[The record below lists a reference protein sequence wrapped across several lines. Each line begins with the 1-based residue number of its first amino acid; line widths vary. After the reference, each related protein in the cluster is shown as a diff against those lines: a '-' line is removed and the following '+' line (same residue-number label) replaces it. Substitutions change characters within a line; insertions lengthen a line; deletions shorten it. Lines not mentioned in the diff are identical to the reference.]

1 MTKKK
6 KKEEKPPKVKNLGDV
21 HKETLE
27 AISKGINQVGIE
39 WQKDEPWEDL
49 AKKCKAK
56 NPKLAQQ
63 LEDAAKQFIAHEH
76 HQCFHVG
83 EDL

>member
-49 AKKCKAK
+49 ESIGW
-56 NPKLAQQ
+56 L
-63 LEDAAKQFIAHEH
+63 DAVEATS
-76 HQCFHVG
+76 
-83 EDL
+83 